1 MIRASWG
8 VLVAGLAVAGC
19 SVTVDVVGL
28 VGSETFRG
36 KSTGYGDGTGYMEM
50 QSDAGTKCVGD
61 FAFHGSRNGTAI
73 LSCNDGRQAAL
84 QFHSLRAGV
93 GYGFGTLN
101 TGGIVRFY
109 YGMSDEQGAQYIAA
123 GPGAGGGSAPPS
135 SSKGSSGTGF
145 FISRQGHILTNAH
158 VVDGCKSITVRQPGG
173 PEAAAS
179 TASVDKQNDLALLQT
194 HSTPPAIAALRGGRP
209 IRPGEAV
216 VAYGF
221 PLTGIM
227 SSGGVLTTGTVNA
240 LSGSGDDTR
249 FLQTSAPI
257 QPGNSGG
264 PLLDMTGAIVGVTTK
279 SISTN
284 RAARMIGSTPQNV
297 NFAIK
302 TEVIR
307 TFLATT
313 SVSAESSAGG
323 RELSA
328 PDVGDRARA
337 FTVHVVCTG

>member
-1 MIRASWG
+1 MNRASWG

-84 QFHSLRAGV
+84 QFRSLRAGV

-101 TGGIVRFY
+101 TGGTVRFY
-109 YGMSDEQGAQYIAA
+109 YGMSDEQGAAYIAA
-123 GPGAGGGSAPPS
+123 GPGQAGPAAGGPKSG
-135 SSKGSSGTGF
+135 SGTGF
-145 FISRQGHILTNAH
+145 YVTRQGHVLTNAH
-158 VVDGCKSITVRQPGG
+158 VVDSCGSLTVHRAGG
-173 PEAAAS
+173 VSAPAIIVS
-179 TASVDKQNDLALLQT
+179 TDKQNDLALLQT
-194 HSTPPAIAALRGGRP
+194 ASAPAAIATLRGNRP
-209 IRPGEAV
+209 VRPGEAV
-216 VAYGF
+216 VAFGF
-221 PLTGIM
+221 PIPNMVTTT
-227 SSGGVLTTGTVNA
+227 GVLTTGTVSA
-240 LSGSGDDTR
+240 LAGLRDDTR
-249 FLQTSAPI
+249 FLQISVPI

-264 PLLDMTGAIVGVTTK
+264 PLMDMTGAVVGVT
-279 SISTN
+279 SSSLDE
-284 RAARMIGSTPQNV
+284 RAAIRRSGALPQNV

-302 TEVIR
+302 TEVVR

-313 SVSAESSAGG
+313 GVSAETGG
-323 RELSA
+323 GHELGA
-328 PDVGDRARA
+328 ADVGERARG
-337 FTVHVVCTG
+337 FTVRIECKG